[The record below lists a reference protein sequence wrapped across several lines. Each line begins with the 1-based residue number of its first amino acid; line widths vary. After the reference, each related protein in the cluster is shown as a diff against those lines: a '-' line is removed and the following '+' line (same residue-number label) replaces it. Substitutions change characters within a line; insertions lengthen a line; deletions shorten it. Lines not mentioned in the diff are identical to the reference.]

1 MPLPKST
8 KQLDRSKNDTNTAT
22 KEKKRHLF
30 RFGRKKSRSEIVVP
44 NDKKEDGMSMSSN
57 TDALTADDDSA
68 TKRKKSTSTSSHK
81 KEEDIEHQSMGTTE
95 GIVNS
100 EYQAYERAPT
110 LNQIADPSSEHWA
123 PPDSWAVQ
131 PPDEEDSHSINM
143 QTTTDY
149 FSVVEHETW
158 NVQILY
164 SSISS

>member
-1 MPLPKST
+1 
-8 KQLDRSKNDTNTAT
+8 
-22 KEKKRHLF
+22 
-30 RFGRKKSRSEIVVP
+30 
-44 NDKKEDGMSMSSN
+44 
-57 TDALTADDDSA
+57 
-68 TKRKKSTSTSSHK
+68 
-81 KEEDIEHQSMGTTE
+81 MGTTE

-110 LNQIADPSSEHWA
+110 LNVNIAYACQLCAGKLKKYISGFFFIQQIADPSSEHWA

-158 NVQILY
+158 NVQSKNVRVSDCLLIQTYIPFSTVFEYFVLMAHLAR
-164 SSISS
+164 SLLLWMQQQMI